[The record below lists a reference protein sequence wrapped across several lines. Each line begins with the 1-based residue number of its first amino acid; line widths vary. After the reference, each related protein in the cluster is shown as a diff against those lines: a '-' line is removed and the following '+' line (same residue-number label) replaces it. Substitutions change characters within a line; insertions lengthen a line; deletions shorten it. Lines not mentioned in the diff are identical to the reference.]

1 LPQTPLPVEPL
12 SYEQFATADADERA
26 IRALAIVGMI
36 VGSSRVG
43 LAFYYAWVYG
53 LLLLSPPAP
62 YRALNV
68 SFPQNAL
75 MIANSIEGA
84 VVGLLLVIG
93 AAGLFRRQ
101 QWGWKLVLMIELA
114 HVGLRF
120 GLTVLQGLLDR
131 NPAFSTGEYLL
142 TYVLGVAT
150 NLLNAQAFS
159 LVAILILWRRRPMA
173 HSLGQDS

>member
-1 LPQTPLPVEPL
+1 
-12 SYEQFATADADERA
+12 
-26 IRALAIVGMI
+26 
-36 VGSSRVG
+36 
-43 LAFYYAWVYG
+43 
-53 LLLLSPPAP
+53 
-62 YRALNV
+62 
-68 SFPQNAL
+68 
-75 MIANSIEGA
+75 
-84 VVGLLLVIG
+84 
-93 AAGLFRRQ
+93 
-101 QWGWKLVLMIELA
+101 MIELA